1 MRVFLVILFTVLAIT
16 FIIISL
22 CLLGEILGIGFAV
35 LAVINCLIWR
45 WLINSDP
52 NCDLKI

>member
-1 MRVFLVILFTVLAIT
+1 MLSALLAIT
-16 FIIISL
+16 FFITSL
-22 CLLGEILGIGFAV
+22 CLLGEVLGIVFAV
-35 LAVINCLIWR
+35 LAIISSLIWR